1 MTVTGFQLMFYKRSP
16 LKYWQGDEMNSTT
29 AIAKAFSPATIP
41 AKIRTLFDDLS
52 FAHVAAVHIS
62 AATNML
68 VTIDD
73 IVTQDML
80 DKVTVLRVLSR
91 EPRKFTSL
99 RGIGYLRNLQDV
111 LIEKQPVTRLPEDFA
126 TLAKLT
132 SAHFVNCALKSI
144 PDWIGNLTSL
154 THLNLSS
161 QLPLGSMRGSIPE
174 SIGNLTKLESF
185 DVGNNNNLCGKL
197 PDSLAR
203 LTALK
208 NLLIQS
214 NGFEDLTVLNAMP
227 ATTNMNFVNQ
237 ALGIFD
243 LGTVRQNSSL
253 TIRLPEIFVQ
263 AQTPDDKLYVP
274 SGIEIVG
281 TPGAYLDPNRR
292 DVHLP
297 TSSTGE
303 FDVMLA
309 IHGRLTNV
317 SYRYTVIE

>member
-1 MTVTGFQLMFYKRSP
+1 MTS
-16 LKYWQGDEMNSTT
+16 DT
-29 AIAKAFSPATIP
+29 AIAKAFSPVIIP

-52 FAHVAAVHIS
+52 FAHIAAAHIS
-62 AATNML
+62 EATGIP

-73 IVTQDML
+73 VVTQDML
-80 DKVTVLRVLSR
+80 DKVTVLSVLSGA
-91 EPRKFTSL
+91 PGKFTSL
-99 RGIGYLRNLQDV
+99 RGIVHLRNLQNV
-111 LIEKQPVTRLPEDFA
+111 MIENQPVTRLPEDFG

-132 SAHFVNCALKSI
+132 SAHFINSALKSI

-154 THLNLSS
+154 TQLNLSS
-161 QLPLGSMRGSIPE
+161 QRPLGIMRGSIPE
-174 SIGNLTKLESF
+174 SIGNLTRLERF

-197 PDSLAR
+197 PDSMAR

-214 NGFEDLTVLNAMP
+214 NGFEDMTVLNAMP
-227 ATTNMNFVNQ
+227 STTNINFHNQ

-243 LGTVRQNSSL
+243 LGKVRQNNSL

-263 AQTPDDKLYVP
+263 AQTPDDKLYEP
-274 SGIEIVG
+274 SGVQIVG
-281 TPGAYLDPNRR
+281 APGTHLDPNRH

-297 TSSTGE
+297 TGTTGTFE
-303 FDVMLA
+303 VMLA

-317 SYRYTVIE
+317 NYRYAVIE